1 MDIQTEIIK
10 SIDLI
15 VQKALE
21 KYRDNDV
28 IGIVTEVKGEMCTIS
43 LNGATYKVKNGIG
56 VSLRSGDKVWL
67 RIPNNNYKN
76 MYIASKR

>member
-21 KYRDNDV
+21 KYKDNDV
-28 IGIVTEVKGEMCTIS
+28 VGVITAVNGNMCTIS
-43 LNGATYKVKNGIG
+43 LNGATYNVKNGIG
-56 VSLRSGDKVWL
+56 ISLKNGDQVWL